1 LKMFGIFLGVVES
14 LFLLEYH
21 WGICEHY

>member
-1 LKMFGIFLGVVES
+1 LKMFGIFLGVMES